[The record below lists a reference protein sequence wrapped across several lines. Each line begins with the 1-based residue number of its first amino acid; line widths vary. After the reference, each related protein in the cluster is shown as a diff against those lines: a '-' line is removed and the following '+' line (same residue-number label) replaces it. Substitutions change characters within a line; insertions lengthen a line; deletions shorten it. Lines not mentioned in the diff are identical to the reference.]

1 MEILIIGIPLVILM
15 VYLSTRIKKSA
26 ASAYEPETIET
37 DDYVLVKPEGFI
49 SPVGAASAFVFEAYS
64 KDFGESDETEK
75 LYRAQAK
82 LRIAANENFA
92 VYSER
97 AKQTFDEILSAETVG
112 AAQNGRKICL
122 LKGEKRDNG
131 VSTIEY
137 RKIIAG
143 ESRIYDLSATVLSD
157 AADAYA
163 ASIEK
168 LVESFRVK

>member
-1 MEILIIGIPLVILM
+1 M
-15 VYLSTRIKKSA
+15 VYVSTRVKKSA
-26 ASAYEPETIET
+26 AAAYEPETIET

-49 SPVGAASAFVFEAYS
+49 SPVGNASAFVFEAYS
-64 KDFGESDETEK
+64 KDLGESDETEK

-112 AAQNGRKICL
+112 ASQGGRKICL
-122 LKGEKRDNG
+122 LKGENRENG
-131 VSTIEY
+131 ISTLEY
-137 RKIIAG
+137 RKIVAG
-143 ESRIYDLSATVLSD
+143 ESGIYDLSATVLSD
-157 AADAYA
+157 AADVYA